1 MRVGERLY
9 LLDEFSFLL
18 LEGSSVAL
26 LVVLKLPRERL
37 LLLQRCLPV
46 LLSQGSQLRNEV
58 LFLLLELSSLAQFEL
73 GNLIPVPL
81 LLGFELLAIPSIEP
95 LKLIC
100 LLAQLS

>member
-58 LFLLLELSSLAQFEL
+58 LFLLLEGAGLALLQL
-73 GNLIPVPL
+73 GYLYSMP
-81 LLGFELLAIPSIEP
+81 FFFS
-95 LKLIC
+95 LKLLSVPPVKSLKLVR
-100 LLAQLS
+100 LLI

>member
-26 LVVLKLPRERL
+26 LVVLKLSRERL

-58 LFLLLELSSLAQFEL
+58 LFLLLEGAGLALLQL
-73 GNLIPVPL
+73 GYLDSMP
-81 LLGFELLAIPSIEP
+81 FFFS
-95 LKLIC
+95 LKLLSVPPVKSLKLVR
-100 LLAQLS
+100 LLI